1 MKTNTKTE
9 DAVLLKA
16 VNGDKRG
23 PNEQVTIVVNEYDV
37 IISQHKKAAPSVQYT
52 PTTGNVHTKFVLLKF
67 VEFKCLKGF
76 LREMLEHRC
85 MSGSAELAHLL
96 D

>member
-67 VEFKCLKGF
+67 VEFKCFKRFPEGDA
-76 LREMLEHRC
+76 RAQMHVRKC
-85 MSGSAELAHLL
+85 RVGSLT
-96 D
+96 